1 MTITEPLVLSPDVLV
16 IRVSDLPAPVREEI
30 GDKGAFA
37 LTRARARATSSLVD
51 EAVAELLR
59 EFRSPCTIVEAVI
72 RYSRRLGLDPERT
85 LTESYTTLRRCVTEG
100 YLVAAGSEGA
110 QLKEIGL
117 AVGQRVASGAVVRC
131 LHVLEDTELY
141 QLALD
146 DGRLAALKMLR
157 PTRSAF
163 GEGSLQRELEILRHL
178 DGRVAPRLLEVGDT
192 DGNPWLVLE
201 WCDGVLVTTA
211 AASLR
216 RAAEDAGQAELLR
229 LCARVAGAYGELHEL
244 GVVHGDVHPGNV
256 LVSPTGLVRLVDFGL
271 AHLSSGDHPPRGGV
285 QSFFDPEYA
294 AALRARRNPPPL
306 SPLAEQYSVA
316 ALLYELF
323 TGSPYVDFSI
333 DPSELFRQIVEEKPL
348 PFTRRGRRA
357 WPEVEELLGRVLSKK
372 SSDRLTSTAELA
384 RRLRAIDTPPAPRP
398 AGRIAGEGTGLE
410 PVLAALVARVRP
422 GGEWFER
429 GLPTPPFCSVAYGSA
444 GVAIAL
450 CRIAALRG
458 DPELA
463 ALADE
468 WAVRAAREAASP
480 NAFTSEEL
488 ELTEDMTGKVT
499 PYHRLSGVHAV
510 QALVS
515 HTLNDVYT
523 RQRSLDAFV
532 AESRQPCEKL
542 DVTLG
547 RSGTLLVAAILLETV
562 AATRYADLSEVLA
575 LGNETLTGLWAE
587 LAAVPPIPE
596 ETHVTYLGVA
606 HGWAGMLLATLRWC
620 RAAKVPRPPELEERL
635 NQLAGLAQRVGL
647 AVRWPWTNA
656 QARSGSTSFM
666 PGWCNGSA
674 GHVYLWTTAH
684 SVLGDE
690 RWLALA
696 EQAAWDV
703 YATPN
708 RIAHLCCGLA
718 GQAWALVDL
727 YRHTGEQRW
736 LTAAMEMGTRAA
748 TALVTPQPGMVIPG
762 SLHKGDV
769 GVAVLAADL
778 AVPEAAAMPLF
789 GSDI

>member
-1 MTITEPLVLSPDVLV
+1 MSIAGPLVLSPDVLV
-16 IRVSDLPAPVREEI
+16 IRVSDLPAQVREEI
-30 GDKGAFA
+30 GNTGAFA

-51 EAVAELLR
+51 QAVAELLQ
-59 EFRSPCTIVEAVI
+59 EFRSPSTIVDAVI

-85 LTESYTTLRRCVTEG
+85 LTESYTTLRRCLMEG
-100 YLVAAGSEGA
+100 YLVAAGSEQA
-110 QLKEIGL
+110 QLREICL
-117 AVGQRVASGAVVRC
+117 AVGQRVGRGAVVRC

-146 DGRLAALKMLR
+146 DGRLAALKIMR
-157 PTRSAF
+157 PTRSVFSEGAF
-163 GEGSLQRELEILRHL
+163 QRELAILRHL
-178 DGRVAPRLLEVGDT
+178 DGRVAPHLLDVGET
-192 DGNPWLVLE
+192 DGNPWLTLE

-211 AASLR
+211 AAALR
-216 RAAEDAGQAELLR
+216 RAAGDAGQGELLR
-229 LCARVAGAYGELHEL
+229 LCYRVAGTYGELHEA

-256 LVSPTGLVRLVDFGL
+256 LVSPTGFVRLVDFGL
-271 AHLSSGDHPPRGGV
+271 ARHSSGGDPPRGGV
-285 QSFFDPEYA
+285 QSFFDPQYA
-294 AALRARRNPPPL
+294 AALRTRTDPPPL
-306 SPLAEQYSVA
+306 TPLAEQYSVA

-333 DPSELFRQIVEEKPL
+333 DPRELFRQIVEEEPL
-348 PFTRRGRRA
+348 PFTRRGRPP
-357 WPEVEELLGRVLSKK
+357 WPEVEGLLRQALSKAPA
-372 SSDRLTSTAELA
+372 DRLSSTAELA
-384 RRLRAIDTPPAPRP
+384 GRLRAIETPPAPRP
-398 AGRIAGEGTGLE
+398 ARRIAGEGTGLE
-410 PVLAALVARVRP
+410 PVLASVVARVRP

-458 DPELA
+458 EPELVA
-463 ALADE
+463 VADE
-468 WAVRAAREAASP
+468 WAVRAAREATRP

-488 ELTEDMTGKVT
+488 ELTEDLTGRVT

-515 HTLNDVYT
+515 HALDDVYT
-523 RQRSLDAFV
+523 RQRSIDAFV

-547 RSGTLLVAAILLETV
+547 RSGTLLVAAILLETM
-562 AATRYADLSEVLA
+562 AGARHADVSGVLA

-587 LAAVPPIPE
+587 LDAMPPIPE
-596 ETHVTYLGVA
+596 ETHVMYLGAA

-620 RAAKVPRPPELEERL
+620 RSAKMARPPGLEERL
-635 NQLAGLAQRVGL
+635 SQLGALAQPVGL

-656 QARSGSTSFM
+656 HTRSGSTSFM

-684 SVLGDE
+684 AMLGDE

-708 RIAHLCCGLA
+708 RVAHLCCGLA
-718 GQAWALVDL
+718 GQAWSLVEL
-727 YRHTGEQRW
+727 YRHTGEPRW

-748 TALVTPQPGMVIPG
+748 TAVVTPQPGTLIPG

-769 GVAVLAADL
+769 GVAALGADL
-778 AVPEAAAMPLF
+778 AAPEAAAMPLF
-789 GSDI
+789 GSDT